1 MRFLDEKI
9 DIKDRIVQEAGQL
22 FLEYGI
28 KNISMDQLASSIGI
42 SKRTI
47 YENFEDKEQILS
59 TFLEQMKTN
68 WDKKVSQLVS
78 ECNNIAEVF
87 IRVMELH
94 RNKPLANVK
103 FFEDIYKYYP
113 AIYEQIQ
120 KNNEI
125 SKNQAKKYLLKG
137 IEEGYIR
144 DDLNVDVTAFL
155 MEESTYIYIR
165 ASYLTKPPFSFQ
177 ELFFTMMISF
187 IRGISTEKGIKIID
201 DYLKNNFKKE

>member
-1 MRFLDEKI
+1 M

-155 MEESTYIYIR
+155 MEESTYVYIR

-201 DYLKNNFKKE
+201 DYLKNKFKKE